1 MKKSYLLF
9 ILVLFP
15 VVSSSLWAANR
26 DYAYVEIG
34 ESWAVGTHA
43 SRYTEIQS
51 TDPDTGAITTNPS
64 YDSLDSKL
72 FDAQYNSNI
81 LVGYHFYSGW
91 SFEFEMASYDIAF
104 DKVNGETGNNGDAY
118 SAYARSDYDM
128 INIKYDLFS
137 IGDFT
142 FYTKAGTGIIQV
154 NFPYANAGDGGSN
167 IEPAFQFVGGFS
179 YALNNAF
186 DIGINYKFLFN
197 IPSLEEVA
205 AVSAKQRIN
214 FKESAI
220 YLTLKVKM

>member
-1 MKKSYLLF
+1 MKKFYLLF
-9 ILVLFP
+9 SLVFFP
-15 VVSSSLWAANR
+15 VISSSLWAATNR

-43 SRYTEIQS
+43 SKYTEYVS
-51 TDPDTGAITTNPS
+51 PDTGDINTS

-72 FDAQYNSNI
+72 FDSQYNSNI

-104 DKVNGETGNNGDAY
+104 DKVNGQTGSNGNAY

-128 INIKYDLFS
+128 INVKYDLFS
-137 IGDFT
+137 LGDFT
-142 FYTKAGTGIIQV
+142 FYSKAGAGFIQV
-154 NFPYANAGDGGSN
+154 NFPYANAGDGGSD

-179 YALNNAF
+179 YAINNAF
-186 DIGINYKFLFN
+186 DVGLNYKFLFN
-197 IPSLEEVA
+197 IPSLEDVM
-205 AVSAKQRIN
+205 AVSSKQKIN

-220 YLTLKVKM
+220 YLTFKVKM

>member
-1 MKKSYLLF
+1 MCMKKSYLLL
-9 ILVLFP
+9 ILVFLP
-15 VVSSSLWAANR
+15 IWSSNLEAVTQR
-26 DYAYVEIG
+26 DYAYVEVG

-43 SRYTEIQS
+43 SKYTEYTS
-51 TDPDTGAITTNPS
+51 PDTGDTNTS

-72 FDAQYNSNI
+72 FDSQYNSNI

-104 DKVNGETGNNGDAY
+104 DKVNGEKGSNNNAY
-118 SAYARSDYDM
+118 QAYARSDYDM

-137 IGDFT
+137 VGDFT
-142 FYTKAGTGIIQV
+142 FYSKAGTGIIQV

-186 DIGINYKFLFN
+186 DVGINYKFLFN
-197 IPSLEEVA
+197 IPSLEEVQ
-205 AVSAKQRIN
+205 AVSSKQRIN